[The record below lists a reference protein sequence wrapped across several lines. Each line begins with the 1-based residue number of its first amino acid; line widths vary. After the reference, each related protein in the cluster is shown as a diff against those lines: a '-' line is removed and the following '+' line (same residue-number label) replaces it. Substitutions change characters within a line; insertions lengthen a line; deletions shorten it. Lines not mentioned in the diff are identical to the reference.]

1 MKKIIITLLALSL
14 AAGLLVV
21 IYVFATGSSQLPAQG
36 TATTTDILPA
46 DIRSFEDCIAL
57 GLPVMESYPRQC
69 RTPDGRLYAEEIAV
83 EATYE
88 NASADR
94 IRVALP
100 YPGAVTGKTFTV
112 TGEARGGWYFE
123 ASFPIEVQR
132 PDGSVLVST
141 YATAAG
147 DWMTESFVPFTATV
161 TVPETY
167 IGPAVLVLRR
177 DNASGLPEHD
187 ASMSFPITI
196 EY

>member
-1 MKKIIITLLALSL
+1 MKKIIVTLLALSL
-14 AAGLLVV
+14 AAGLLVF
-21 IYVFATGSSQLPAQG
+21 IYVFATGSSTLPAQG
-36 TATTTDILPA
+36 TATTTDVGLA
-46 DIRSFEDCIAL
+46 DIRSFEECAAA

-69 RTPDGRLYAEEIAV
+69 RTPDGRLYAEEV
-83 EATYE
+83 TLEPTYE

-94 IRVALP
+94 IRVELP
-100 YPGAVTGKTFTV
+100 YPGAVTGKTFSV

-132 PDGSVLVST
+132 PDGSVLTTT
-141 YATAAG
+141 YATAQG
-147 DWMTESFVPFTATV
+147 DWMTDAFVPFTATV

-167 IGPAVLVLRR
+167 IGPAVLILRR

-187 ASMSFPITI
+187 ASISFPITI